1 MLTREE
7 IREEFEIAKAKDK
20 AGKKEIYE
28 NRINFIEIELHCKAF
43 F

>member
-28 NRINFIEIELHCKAF
+28 IV
-43 F
+43 